1 MPGPLAGLRIL
12 DLTAVVLG
20 PIATLHLA
28 DMGADVIKIE
38 PPEGDVMR
46 NAGNAPTA
54 GMGPIYLAC
63 NRNKRSLCLD
73 LKKPEAVAALKRLV
87 KDADV
92 FVHNSR
98 PAAME
103 RLGLGYEEVRKINPK
118 IIYAYSLGYK
128 RSGPY
133 GAKPAYDDL
142 VQGASGAAM
151 LQSRVDGGPPRFLP
165 SLVVDKTTGLHL
177 AMGILGALVH
187 RGKTGEGQMVEVPM
201 LETITGFWLAEHL
214 FEETYVPSRGQW
226 GYKRVLS
233 ADRKPYP
240 TKDGYVCAIV
250 YNEKHW
256 LAFVEEIK
264 RPELLTDPR
273 FVNQNARSNNQVA
286 IQGIIAEATPA
297 KTTAEWLAFFDKA
310 DIPAMGVLDL
320 EDLPNDPHFKAT
332 GFFTEREHPTE
343 GRIRT
348 LASPFEYSATPA
360 DFRMHAPHLGEN
372 GPEVLGEAGFSKA
385 EIAALRET
393 GAMVVKGK

>member
-1 MPGPLAGLRIL
+1 MPGPLAGLRVL

-46 NAGNAPTA
+46 NAGNAPTP

-103 RLGLGYEEVRKINPK
+103 RLGLGYEDIRTLNPK

-201 LETITGFWLAEHL
+201 LETITGFWLAEHM
-214 FEETYVPSRGQW
+214 FEETYVPARGQW

-233 ADRKPYP
+233 VDRKPYP

-256 LAFVEEIK
+256 RAFVDEIK

-348 LASPFEYSATPA
+348 VASPFEYSATPA
-360 DFRMHAPHLGEN
+360 DFRLHAPHLGEN

-393 GAMVVKGK
+393 GAMVVKGA